1 MRKNIVAGNWKMN
14 KDHSEGARLTEEIL
28 GGLKE
33 RDVSC
38 EVILFPAFTT
48 LPSVIDAVKGS
59 DLSVGAQN
67 LYSEGEGAFT
77 GEISA
82 GMLKNLGCKYVLI
95 GHSER
100 RHIFGEDS
108 AFLSKKLRIAL
119 DNGILPLFCVG
130 ELLEQREAGKAGEVV
145 EKQLRDVLN
154 GLDGDEMSSVTI
166 AYEPVWAI
174 GTGKTATASD
184 AANMH
189 LLIRGVIE
197 NIFGSKISQRIV
209 IVYGGSVNP
218 ANAAELLSAPD
229 IDGALVG
236 GAALIADSFLEI
248 IYASG
253 R

>member
-1 MRKNIVAGNWKMN
+1 
-14 KDHSEGARLTEEIL
+14 
-28 GGLKE
+28 
-33 RDVSC
+33 
-38 EVILFPAFTT
+38 
-48 LPSVIDAVKGS
+48 
-59 DLSVGAQN
+59 
-67 LYSEGEGAFT
+67 
-77 GEISA
+77 
-82 GMLKNLGCKYVLI
+82 MLKNLGCKYVLI

-119 DNGILPLFCVG
+119 DNGLLPLFCVG
-130 ELLEQREAGKAGEVV
+130 ELLEQREAGRAGEVV

-154 GLDGDEMSSVTI
+154 GLGGDEMSSVTI

-197 NIFGSKISQRIV
+197 NIFGSKISLRIV

-218 ANAAELLSAPD
+218 ANAAELLSEPD